1 MNVNETLTRS
11 LARTCVA
18 VQFPAH
24 DASRAAKSYA
34 ALLLL
39 GVARR
44 LLVEASPQHT
54 DAGYLIERAR
64 TAIKATRTRIGH

>member
-1 MNVNETLTRS
+1 MNTNDTLSRS

-18 VQFPAH
+18 VQFPAR

-34 ALLLL
+34 ALMLL

-54 DAGYLIERAR
+54 GAAYLIEDAR
-64 TAIKATRTRIGH
+64 KAVIAPRKRIGH

>member
-1 MNVNETLTRS
+1 MNTNDTLSRS

-18 VQFPAH
+18 VQFPAR

-34 ALLLL
+34 ALMLL

-44 LLVEASPQHT
+44 LLVEARPQHT
-54 DAGYLIERAR
+54 GAAYLIEDAR
-64 TAIKATRTRIGH
+64 KAVIATRKRIGH